1 MDWKW
6 SIFLIIIVLIK
17 LLEKKFPRFFK
28 RIELPCA
35 MVASGLIIIY
45 CAFPPYGVYDVLT
58 IEVSN
63 GDKVFLQFLLG
74 VLLLFMR
81 LSWYNVEKL
90 VQRASNDEG

>member
-35 MVASGLIIIY
+35 MVSSGLIIIY
-45 CAFPPYGVYDVLT
+45 CAFPLYGVYDVLT
-58 IEVSN
+58 IEVFN
-63 GDKVFLQFLLG
+63 GDKVFFTIFIG
-74 VLLLFMR
+74 CIVAVYEIVM
-81 LSWYNVEKL
+81 V
-90 VQRASNDEG
+90 

>member
-35 MVASGLIIIY
+35 LVASGLIIFY
-45 CAFPPYGVYDVLT
+45 CAFPLYGVYDVLT

-63 GDKVFLQFLLG
+63 GDKVFFTIFIG
-74 VLLLFMR
+74 CIVAVYEIVM
-81 LSWYNVEKL
+81 V
-90 VQRASNDEG
+90 

>member
-45 CAFPPYGVYDVLT
+45 CAFPLYGVYDVLT

-63 GDKVFLQFLLG
+63 GDKVFFTIFIG
-74 VLLLFMR
+74 CIVAVYEIVMI
-81 LSWYNVEKL
+81 
-90 VQRASNDEG
+90 